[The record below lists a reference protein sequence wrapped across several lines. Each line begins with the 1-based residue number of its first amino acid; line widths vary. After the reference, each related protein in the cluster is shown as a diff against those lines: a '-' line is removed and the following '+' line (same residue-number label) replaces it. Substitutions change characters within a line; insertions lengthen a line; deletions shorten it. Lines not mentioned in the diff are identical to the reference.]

1 LTRAPRAYVERIEI
15 RGNTRTRDYVIRR
28 EFDLSEGDAFNQVL
42 VRRAK
47 KRLEDLKFFSSVDI
61 STQPGS
67 QPDRVVLIVDVKDQA
82 TGEFG
87 VGGGYSNTDGFTA
100 SVDITERNFL
110 RPRSVHPCLGGRWR

>member
-1 LTRAPRAYVERIEI
+1 VVYLVDEGTRAYVERIEI

-47 KRLEDLKFFSSVDI
+47 KRLEALKFFASVNI

-67 QPDRVVLIVDVKDQA
+67 QPDRVVLIVDVQDEP

-87 VGGGYSNTDGFTA
+87 IGGGYSNADGF
-100 SVDITERNFL
+100 SR
-110 RPRSVHPCLGGRWR
+110 HP